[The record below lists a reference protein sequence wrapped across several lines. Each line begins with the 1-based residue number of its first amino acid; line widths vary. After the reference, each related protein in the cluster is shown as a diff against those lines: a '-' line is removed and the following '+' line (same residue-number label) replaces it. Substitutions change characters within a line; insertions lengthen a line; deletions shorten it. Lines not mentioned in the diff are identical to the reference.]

1 MSIQDVFYLFG
12 IVYMILGVI
21 LMIIIGVVLITIKN
35 RINDL
40 HTLVDKKIEQLNR
53 FTEDPAD
60 MAFNVGAKMA
70 NVAVKKVKEAIS
82 KKS

>member
-12 IVYMILGVI
+12 IVYMVMGII
-21 LMIIIGVVLITIKN
+21 LMIIIGVVLIIIKN

-40 HTLVDKKIEQLNR
+40 HTLVDKKMELFNR
-53 FTEDPAD
+53 FTNDPSD
-60 MAFNVGAKMA
+60 MAFNVGAKVA

>member
-1 MSIQDVFYLFG
+1 MSIQDIFYIFG
-12 IVYMILGVI
+12 IVYMVMGIV
-21 LMIIIGVVLITIKN
+21 LMIIIGVVLIIIKN

-40 HTLVDKKIEQLNR
+40 HTLVDKKVEMINR
-53 FTEDPAD
+53 IANDPTD

-82 KKS
+82 KKP

>member
-1 MSIQDVFYLFG
+1 MSIQDIFYLFG
-12 IVYMILGVI
+12 IVYMVLGIV
-21 LMIIIGVVLITIKN
+21 LMIIIGTVLIIIKN

-40 HTLVDKKIEQLNR
+40 HTMVDKKMELINR
-53 FTEDPAD
+53 FTEDPTD